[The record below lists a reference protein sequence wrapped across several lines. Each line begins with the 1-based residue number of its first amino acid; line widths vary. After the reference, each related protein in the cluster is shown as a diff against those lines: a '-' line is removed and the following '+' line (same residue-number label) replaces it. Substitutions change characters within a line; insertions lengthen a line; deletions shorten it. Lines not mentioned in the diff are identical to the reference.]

1 MYCNTCVLNIT
12 YTESK
17 SNPFLCYN
25 SKIFS
30 CLLLPSPQAIFYRQQ
45 TRGISPTSA
54 KKESPYGLSFFAVY
68 TPSFSSAASFRQVQ
82 NTAMACSSSATGG
95 RDGAMRML
103 LSWGSLP

>member
-1 MYCNTCVLNIT
+1 MTGTGGGTHGSRPTGCGVLRGGQGR
-12 YTESK
+12 
-17 SNPFLCYN
+17 
-25 SKIFS
+25 
-30 CLLLPSPQAIFYRQQ
+30 PSLRRNVGDAVPYGAVYRI
-45 TRGISPTSA
+45 RPA
-54 KKESPYGLSFFAVY
+54 MRVKKESPYGLSFFAVY